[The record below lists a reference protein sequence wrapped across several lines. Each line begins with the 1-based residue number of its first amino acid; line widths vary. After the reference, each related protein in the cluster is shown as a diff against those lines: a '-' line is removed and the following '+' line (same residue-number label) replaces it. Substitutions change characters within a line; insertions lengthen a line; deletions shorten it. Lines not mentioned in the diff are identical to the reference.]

1 MQYKEMS
8 CLAIHDISGVGKC
21 SLTVALP
28 VLSCCGVETS
38 VLPTAV
44 LSTHTGGFT
53 GFTYRDLTGD
63 ILPMARHWKS
73 LGCRF
78 QALYTGF
85 LGSEAQIGLVEEMFD
100 WFGGE
105 DTLILVDPVMGD
117 HGRLYSGFTP
127 DFPKAMAKL
136 CARADLIVPNLTEA
150 VFLLGEE
157 YREHYT
163 EEEIKALLVRLA
175 GLGTKNVI
183 LTGVSFRAAETGAM
197 AYSAET
203 GRFFSYYNENVPS
216 TFHGTGDIFASVCT
230 GALTHGLSLEQTV
243 QLAVDFTLS
252 CIQATAKNADDRWYG
267 VNFEVC
273 IPKLIK
279 RLEQIKDK
287 GDV

>member
-1 MQYKEMS
+1 MNYREMS

-105 DTLILVDPVMGD
+105 DTLIW
-117 HGRLYSGFTP
+117 
-127 DFPKAMAKL
+127 
-136 CARADLIVPNLTEA
+136 
-150 VFLLGEE
+150 
-157 YREHYT
+157 
-163 EEEIKALLVRLA
+163 
-175 GLGTKNVI
+175 
-183 LTGVSFRAAETGAM
+183 
-197 AYSAET
+197 
-203 GRFFSYYNENVPS
+203 
-216 TFHGTGDIFASVCT
+216 
-230 GALTHGLSLEQTV
+230 
-243 QLAVDFTLS
+243 
-252 CIQATAKNADDRWYG
+252 ATAASSTRPTPPRWPTAWPACAAG
-267 VNFEVC
+267 RTSWC
-273 IPKLIK
+273 PT
-279 RLEQIKDK
+279 
-287 GDV
+287 